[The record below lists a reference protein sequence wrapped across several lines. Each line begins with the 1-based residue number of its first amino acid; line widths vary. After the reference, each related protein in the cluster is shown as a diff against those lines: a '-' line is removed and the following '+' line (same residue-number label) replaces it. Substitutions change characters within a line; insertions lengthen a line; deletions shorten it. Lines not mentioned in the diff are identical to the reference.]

1 MASLYASGQL
11 RKLRRPGALGE
22 EKVRQDLGAT
32 RTEGKTALGGQRT
45 CEEAWLLYWRTAS
58 GSEKCGAG
66 SGNALRAAQS
76 SRQINNDNLVSSTV
90 ELRHV
95 GS

>member
-1 MASLYASGQL
+1 MH
-11 RKLRRPGALGE
+11 
-22 EKVRQDLGAT
+22 QDLGTT
-32 RTEGKTALGGQRT
+32 RTEGKTDLGGQRP
-45 CEEAWLLYWRTAS
+45 CEDAWLLYWRTAS
-58 GSEKCGAG
+58 GSEKRGAG
-66 SGNALRAAQS
+66 SGNALKAAQS